1 MTDNEIEIF
10 IERMGEFGDVWEA
23 ENVRRVYGDMSLEEA
38 LADRGKDMAL
48 FVKGMIAL
56 INAKSPETN
65 NKRLE

>member
-38 LADRGKDMAL
+38 LADRGKGMAL